1 MIVGLTGGIGSGKST
16 VGKLF
21 ARLGVPVISADEI
34 AHELLKHNHAVYQAV
49 KNRFGKELLDQD
61 QQIDRRK
68 LRNMIFSNPA
78 EKLWLEDLMH
88 PLIKAEIIQHAK
100 NFVYPYCVVE
110 VPLLI
115 EVGWQELVDRILT
128 IDCAEELQMQR
139 ATSRD
144 GNVDPNIAEII
155 ANQITR
161 QERRAAS
168 NDVVENSGDL
178 NHLSKRVDD
187 LHHHYLELATYKHK

>member
-49 KNRFGKELLDQD
+49 KNRFGEELLDQD
-61 QQIDRRK
+61 NQIDRRK
-68 LRNMIFSNPA
+68 LRNVIFSNPA

-88 PLIKAEIIQHAK
+88 PLIKEEIIKHAK
-100 NFVYPYCVVE
+100 NFVYPYCIVE

-115 EVGWQELVDRILT
+115 EVGWQEMVDRILT

-161 QERRAAS
+161 KERRAAS
-168 NDVVENSGDL
+168 NDVIENSGDM
-178 NHLSKRVDD
+178 NHLSKRVND
-187 LHHHYLELATYKHK
+187 LHQHYIELATYKHK

>member
-21 ARLGVPVISADEI
+21 AKLGVPVVSADEI

-49 KNRFGKELLDQD
+49 KNKFGEQLLDQT
-61 QQIDRRK
+61 QQIDRRR

-78 EKLWLEDLMH
+78 EKIWLEELMH
-88 PLIKAEIIQHAK
+88 PLIKREIIQHAK

-128 IDCAEELQMQR
+128 IDCDEELQIQR

-144 GNVDPNIAEII
+144 GKVDPNISEII

-161 QERRAAS
+161 KERRAAS
-168 NDVVENSGDL
+168 NDIIENSGDL
-178 NHLSKRVDD
+178 NHLSKRVEDI
-187 LHHHYLELATYKHK
+187 HRHYLELATYKHK

>member
-34 AHELLKHNHAVYQAV
+34 AHELLTHNHAVYQAV
-49 KNRFGKELLDQD
+49 SNRFGDSLLDTE

-78 EKLWLEDLMH
+78 EKQWLEDLMH
-88 PLIKAEIIQHAK
+88 PLIKQEIIQHVK

-110 VPLLI
+110 IPLLL
-115 EVGWQELVDRILT
+115 EVGWQDLVDRILT
-128 IDCAEELQMQR
+128 IDCSEELQMQR

-144 GNVDPNIAEII
+144 GNVDPNIAAII
-155 ANQITR
+155 ATQITR
-161 QERRAAS
+161 KERKAAS

-178 NHLSKRVDD
+178 NHLSKRVED
-187 LHHHYLELATYKHK
+187 LHHHYLELATYKHN